1 MQTGIRTCTMEAFT
15 IFQAD
20 PPPPAVFATDHSI
33 VIQVSRNKAA
43 SRYQASRHWN
53 LHWEWRKQLSKKE
66 GIDKSGE
73 KRFRNPG
80 GFSGTGPT

>member
-1 MQTGIRTCTMEAFT
+1 M
-15 IFQAD
+15 
-20 PPPPAVFATDHSI
+20 
-33 VIQVSRNKAA
+33 NKTA
-43 SRYQASRHWN
+43 SRYQASTHWN

-80 GFSGTGPT
+80 GFSETGPT